1 MSTLEK
7 AEEIKEWIIDIR
19 RDFHMH
25 PEPSYEEFRT
35 SNAIADKL
43 QELGIEVKR
52 VGKTGVLGTI
62 VGKEPGKVIALR
74 ADIDAL
80 SVEEKTG
87 LSFSSKNP
95 GFMHACGHD
104 THAAMLLGAAK
115 ILSSMKDELKGTVK
129 FIFQPAEEANGGA
142 KSMVDGGVL
151 ENPKVDMVVGM
162 HIFSM
167 LDKGY
172 IVAQEGSFMASV
184 DQWKLNING
193 KSCHGSSPWEGHDA
207 IVCAAAVINGLQTI
221 VSRVNDARNPIV
233 INVGTMNA
241 GERFNVVP
249 GKAALTGA
257 NRTFSKYSREMMP
270 KWMEKVIKST
280 CEAYDCTYDF
290 EYTWGCNITENSK
303 EVTDFVK
310 KSVSKIVG
318 ENKVIGADKIMGSE
332 DFGEYSSKVP
342 GMIMIL
348 GGGNKEKGICYS
360 QHSNHF
366 MIDEDSL
373 PTGAASY
380 AQVVVDFLQ

>member
-1 MSTLEK
+1 MSVLEEAK
-7 AEEIKEWIIDIR
+7 EIKDWIVDIR

-25 PEPSYEEFRT
+25 PEPSFEEYRT
-35 SNAIADKL
+35 SNAIAEKL
-43 QELGIEVKR
+43 EELGVEVKR
-52 VGKTGVLGTI
+52 IGKTGILGTI
-62 VGKEPGKVIALR
+62 VGGKPGKVIALR

-87 LSFSSKNP
+87 LPYASQNP

-115 ILSSMKDELKGTVK
+115 ILFGMKDELKGTVK

-172 IVAQEGSFMASV
+172 IVAQEGPFMASV
-184 DQWKLNING
+184 DSWKLNIKG
-193 KSCHGSSPWEGHDA
+193 KSCHGSSPWQGHDA
-207 IVCAAAVINGLQTI
+207 IVCTAAIVNGLQTI

-233 INVGTMNA
+233 INIGTMNA

-249 GKAALTGA
+249 GKAVLTGA
-257 NRTFSKYSREMMP
+257 NRTFSQYSREMMP
-270 KWMEKVIKST
+270 KWMEKIIKST

-290 EYTWGCNITENSK
+290 EYILGCDITENSK
-303 EVTDFVK
+303 DVTEFVK

-318 ENKVIGADKIMGSE
+318 ENNVIGADKIMGSE
-332 DFGEYSSKVP
+332 DFGEYSKVVP

-348 GGGNKEKGICYS
+348 GGGNKGEGICYS
-360 QHSNHF
+360 QHSNYF
-366 MIDEDSL
+366 RIDEDSL
-373 PTGAASY
+373 PLGAASY